1 MCFSFKRIFVYIKN
15 LMHALVLSIV
25 LAACGEAQ
33 KANYKL
39 SDTTNNEWVKGVAKG
54 WGTAF
59 FVKNTDQAKTEFAIG
74 KKVILSDGIFCTVT
88 GNQMNGDNLIV
99 HLDGEKLNG
108 DLVGYPNSVKPQ
120 PL

>member
-1 MCFSFKRIFVYIKN
+1 MCIKN
-15 LMHALVLSIV
+15 LMLALVLSTV
-25 LAACGEAQ
+25 LAACGETQ
-33 KANYKL
+33 QTNYKL

-74 KKVILSDGIFCTVT
+74 KKVILSDGSVRTVT
-88 GNQMNGDNLIV
+88 GNQINGDNLIV
-99 HLDGEKLNG
+99 YLDGEKLNG